1 MCVMVDLMG
10 VVRNFSEITSSPS
23 AAAALFFFAMPSTPQ
38 IQAALKLGM
47 RQECAT
53 FSALGD
59 GRTSLVTSYKIAFHI
74 FCSIRHRVLLIFL
87 GFLHEP
93 LPKYQ
98 SPKHSEIFQKNS
110 VKVVHQY
117 RVLQPAKIQ
126 KNIQ

>member
-1 MCVMVDLMG
+1 MVDLIG

-59 GRTSLVTSYKIAFHI
+59 VRASLVTLYKIALRI
-74 FCSIRHRVLLIFL
+74 LCSIRH
-87 GFLHEP
+87 
-93 LPKYQ
+93 
-98 SPKHSEIFQKNS
+98 
-110 VKVVHQY
+110 
-117 RVLQPAKIQ
+117 
-126 KNIQ
+126 